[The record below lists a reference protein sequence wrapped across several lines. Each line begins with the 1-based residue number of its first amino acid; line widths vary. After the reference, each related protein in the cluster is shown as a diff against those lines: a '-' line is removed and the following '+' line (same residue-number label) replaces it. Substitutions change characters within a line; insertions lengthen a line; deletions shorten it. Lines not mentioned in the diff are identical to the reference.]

1 MLIVMYWENDDDE
14 KRKLQREEKLRQK
27 KGLPVKEDKT
37 TPVDKEHL
45 DRVLSLLERQMQVT
59 AEQSKQ
65 LNELNA
71 SLEDQKKILNIM
83 LTREPTMVREVLPEN
98 SREESDSRWDHI
110 DVPVLDA
117 DQIED
122 VGTGAAGEK
131 SMGKDVSSKIAMLKK
146 LKQDKGKE

>member
-1 MLIVMYWENDDDE
+1 VMYWENDDDE
-14 KRKLQREEKLRQK
+14 KRKLQREEKLREK
-27 KGLPVKEDKT
+27 KGLPVKESKT

-45 DRVLSLLERQMQVT
+45 DRVLSLLEQQMQVT

-83 LTREPTMVREVLPEN
+83 LTREPVTVRSVPSETEQ
-98 SREESDSRWDHI
+98 EEETVSNWDHI

-117 DQIED
+117 DRIED
-122 VGTGAAGEK
+122 VGTGTAGEK